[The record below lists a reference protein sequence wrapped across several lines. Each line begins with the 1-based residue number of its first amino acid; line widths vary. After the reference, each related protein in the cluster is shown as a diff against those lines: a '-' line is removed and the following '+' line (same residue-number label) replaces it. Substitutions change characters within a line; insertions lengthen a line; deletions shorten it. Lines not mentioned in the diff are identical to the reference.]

1 MMTQE
6 EHSLAPGGVPEDHSE
21 GSFSLPIHCLLHN
34 PKRHQWPQLETVFG
48 SLIFLLL
55 SPSERS
61 LCAPG
66 NSGFSGFWEVR
77 E

>member
-1 MMTQE
+1 MTQE
-6 EHSLAPGGVPEDHSE
+6 EHSLAPGGVREIHNAS
-21 GSFSLPIHCLLHN
+21 SFSLPIHCLLHD

-55 SPSERS
+55 SPSERF
-61 LCAPG
+61 LCAQG
-66 NSGFSGFWEVR
+66 NSGFSGFREVR